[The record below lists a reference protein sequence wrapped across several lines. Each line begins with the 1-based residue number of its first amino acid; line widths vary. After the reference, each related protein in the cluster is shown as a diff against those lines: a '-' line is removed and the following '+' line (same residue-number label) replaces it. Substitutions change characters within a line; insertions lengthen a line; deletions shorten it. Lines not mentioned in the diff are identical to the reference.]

1 MSRLGIYYAFWLPI
15 AAAVIVLEVAWRL
28 MLVDTLAG
36 MRRR

>member
-1 MSRLGIYYAFWLPI
+1 MVGKSAFWLPI
-15 AAAVIVLEVAWRL
+15 ALLILAMEVAWRL